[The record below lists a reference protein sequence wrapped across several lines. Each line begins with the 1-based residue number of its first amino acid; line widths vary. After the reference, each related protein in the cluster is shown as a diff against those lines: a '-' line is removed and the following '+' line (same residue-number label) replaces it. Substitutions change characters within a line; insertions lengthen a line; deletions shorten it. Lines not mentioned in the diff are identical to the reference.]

1 MVRFVPMYCTCS
13 TKANIPQAPTAPK
26 KRPSMRSKASTPKSG
41 SGLIARPATHSEG
54 AEISDSFI
62 NSKKDKRTIKHSAF
76 VNRIEKANKK
86 PLKRRRPNK
95 KLVTTLEGLA
105 DALPDLQDIA
115 GLGGGDAADGKIRQK
130 SMKSRPG
137 ATKRREK
144 MEKAEMERFGKNMAQ
159 LTAGNTQG
167 SASSKANAM
176 EVEGQGPQAQSNPT
190 SSRWAALRGFITQT
204 MEQKEEFRKA

>member
-1 MVRFVPMYCTCS
+1 
-13 TKANIPQAPTAPK
+13 
-26 KRPSMRSKASTPKSG
+26 MRSKTGTPKSG
-41 SGLIARPATHSEG
+41 SGLIARPATHREG

-62 NSKKDKRTIKHSAF
+62 NSKRDKRVIKHSAF

-105 DALPDLQDIA
+105 DALPDLQDI
-115 GLGGGDAADGKIRQK
+115 GDLGQGGSESGKIRQK

-144 MEKAEMERFGKNMAQ
+144 LEKMERERFGKNMAQ
-159 LTAGNTQG
+159 LAARSAQENTN
-167 SASSKANAM
+167 SATSSM
-176 EVEGQGPQAQSNPT
+176 QVEGAPPQSSST

-204 MEQKEEFRKA
+204 MEQKEEFKKS